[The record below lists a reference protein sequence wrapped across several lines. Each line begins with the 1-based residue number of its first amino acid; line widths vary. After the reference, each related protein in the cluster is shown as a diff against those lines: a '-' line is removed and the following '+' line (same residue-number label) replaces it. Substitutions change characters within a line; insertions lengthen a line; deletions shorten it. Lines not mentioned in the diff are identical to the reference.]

1 MDRAAEVR
9 SPLETMTRCRIDH
22 TAIGAGGGIELCRPV
37 GQVETRLVSEVAAVL
52 SEADAAARQGRYV
65 AGFVAYEAAPAFDAA
80 FRVNTP
86 SSMAPATSAVPL
98 AWFGIFAQAVP
109 APAVCSSGVASSS
122 LGPTG
127 HPPWECEVDASAH
140 ASAIVVIRGTI
151 ADGDAYLVNYTTR
164 FRRPWPSEESAFELY
179 RRLLV
184 SYTSGYHAF
193 FETDQW
199 AVACGSPEL
208 LFEQRG
214 ASLVTRPMKGTTPRG
229 RWSEEDIR
237 RAEELRASAKERAEN
252 VMVVD
257 LLRNDLG
264 RIAVPGS
271 VAVPSLWQLE
281 QHPALWQL
289 TSTVTATAREGVGLA
304 EIFGALFPC
313 ASVTG
318 APKVSAMSVIADIEA
333 SPRGVYCGAVGFL
346 APPGD
351 DCPSGSGVTARFAVA
366 IRTAVVDKA
375 LGLVEYG
382 SGGGITWDSSAE
394 QEWEEVL
401 LKARTPVGP
410 PTPSLSA
417 DEGLIET
424 MAFAPG
430 TGGGEVRNLDDHM
443 ARLKASARYFGL
455 VVPPGVEDLVAGAV
469 VGLSTPTRVRL
480 VLRAHGSVEVE
491 TSALADEQPAAP
503 VRLCV
508 DLEPVHSTD
517 VMLFHKT
524 TNRGRYDDRA
534 RRHPTAD
541 DVVLLNER
549 GEVTETTRANL
560 AVRLAGRWCTPPLS
574 CGLLPGVE
582 RGRHLATGRLVERVV
597 TVDDLRN
604 ASAVAT
610 LSSVRGWRPAHVR
623 PDCRC

>member
-1 MDRAAEVR
+1 M
-9 SPLETMTRCRIDH
+9 
-22 TAIGAGGGIELCRPV
+22 
-37 GQVETRLVSEVAAVL
+37 
-52 SEADAAARQGRYV
+52 
-65 AGFVAYEAAPAFDAA
+65 
-80 FRVNTP
+80 
-86 SSMAPATSAVPL
+86 
-98 AWFGIFAQAVP
+98 
-109 APAVCSSGVASSS
+109 
-122 LGPTG
+122 
-127 HPPWECEVDASAH
+127 
-140 ASAIVVIRGTI
+140 
-151 ADGDAYLVNYTTR
+151 NYTTR
-164 FRRPWPSEESAFELY
+164 FRRRWSPDESAFQLY
-179 RRLLV
+179 GRLLV

-208 LFEQRG
+208 FFEQCG
-214 ASLVTRPMKGTTPRG
+214 TSLVTRPMKGTTPRG
-229 RWSEEDIR
+229 RWAEEDIR
-237 RAEELRASAKERAEN
+237 RADELRASAKERAEN

-264 RIAVPGS
+264 RIAVPGT

-318 APKVSAMSVIADIEA
+318 APKVSAMSVIADVEA

-351 DCPSGSGVTARFAVA
+351 DGASGSGPAARFAVA

-382 SGGGITWDSSAE
+382 SGGGITWDSSAAE
-394 QEWEEVL
+394 EWEEVL
-401 LKARTPVGP
+401 LKARAPVGP
-410 PTPSLSA
+410 PAPLLSA
-417 DEGLIET
+417 GEGLIET

-430 TGGGEVRNLDDHM
+430 TGGGAVRNLGDHV
-443 ARLKASARYFGL
+443 ARLTASARYFGL
-455 VVPPGVEDLVAGAV
+455 VVPPGVDDLVASAV
-469 VGLSTPTRVRL
+469 AGLVTPTRVRL
-480 VLRAHGSVEVE
+480 VLRAHGAIEVE
-491 TSALADEQPAAP
+491 TSALDDQLPAAP
-503 VRLCV
+503 LQLCV
-508 DLEPVHSTD
+508 DPEPVHSTD

-524 TNRGRYDDRA
+524 TNRGRYDDRS

-541 DVVLLNER
+541 DVVLVNER
-549 GEVTETTRANL
+549 GELTETTRANL
-560 AVRLAGRWCTPPLS
+560 ALRLAGRWCTPPLS

-582 RGRHLATGRLVERVV
+582 RGRHLAAGRLVERVV
-597 TVDDLRN
+597 TEDDLRN

-610 LSSVRGWRPAHVR
+610 LSSLRGWRPAYVR
-623 PDCRC
+623 PNCRC